1 MDVSKWHAVVTPL
14 LSLAKIEKEPGTQG
28 RVFLLKCNDRY
39 GFLSQSLP
47 ALVRWLNSQRSDKRK
62 FLVSSFYRVVRLGQ
76 RRHLGWTA
84 QSFERS
90 NVTAINAALAPAPL
104 ARAEGAA
111 GFEKLVCLTRDPD
124 SWQVNLPEGY
134 ARPPAQECESDPG
147 QRDLAG
153 VT

>member
-1 MDVSKWHAVVTPL
+1 MDASAHWHAVVTPL
-14 LSLAKIEKEPGTQG
+14 LCLNKIEKEPSTQG
-28 RVFLLKCNDRY
+28 RVFLLKCNDKH

-47 ALVRWLNSQRSDKRK
+47 ALVRWLNTQRSDKHR

-76 RRHLGWTA
+76 RRHLGWAA

-90 NVTAINAALAPAPL
+90 NLTAINAALA
-104 ARAEGAA
+104 
-111 GFEKLVCLTRDPD
+111 GFEKLVFLTRNPD

-134 ARPPAQECESDPG
+134 VRPPAQECESVPG
-147 QRDLAG
+147 QRDLDG

>member
-14 LSLAKIEKEPGTQG
+14 LCLDKIEKEPGTQG
-28 RVFLLKCNDRY
+28 RVFLLRCNDNY

-47 ALVRWLNSQRSDKRK
+47 ALVRWLNSQRSDKRR

-90 NVTAINAALAPAPL
+90 NVTAINAALD
-104 ARAEGAA
+104 GA
-111 GFEKLVCLTRDPD
+111 EKLIFLTRDPD

-134 ARPPAQECESDPG
+134 VRPPAQECESDPG